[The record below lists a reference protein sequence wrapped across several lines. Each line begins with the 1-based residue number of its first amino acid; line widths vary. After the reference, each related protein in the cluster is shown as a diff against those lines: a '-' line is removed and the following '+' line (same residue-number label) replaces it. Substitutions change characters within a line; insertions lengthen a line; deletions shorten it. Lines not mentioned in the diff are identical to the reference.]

1 LGLVHLAP
9 ASSVPNG
16 VFTAGKGKSI
26 TLGNL
31 TMTGSYLQLNADA
44 FNFDGTVT
52 APSTA
57 VVQMAPVSTSASI
70 SVEQSLSKLAT
81 INFGAGQLTPFP
93 TVVIGGQNETGNA
106 TIGMHG
112 PVQLNSTNLFIIT
125 TGTVKGLN
133 LLQSSGIV
141 GDLTTIIYPGSGFQV
156 PTAAEIMGTTQ
167 VFGFNYPPIVL
178 YGGEAAFTTEG
189 EGVDYT
195 DPFLAP
201 CLVVVASK
209 DQTSYKCVGGGN

>member
-1 LGLVHLAP
+1 
-9 ASSVPNG
+9 
-16 VFTAGKGKSI
+16 
-26 TLGNL
+26 
-31 TMTGSYLQLNADA
+31 
-44 FNFDGTVT
+44 
-52 APSTA
+52 
-57 VVQMAPVSTSASI
+57 MAPVSTSASI